1 MFKKRHNINKPDL
14 HSPHQHRTSDGVL
27 KLTFYIF
34 VYDMPSSIC
43 MKKVDGTQKLPSE
56 LFHQRFLQRFP
67 LLQPVHQS
75 SLENKARLKQQ
86 RWQVLRLTLKQELQH
101 SAGIKE
107 RKQPETSCDKIQTQL
122 PSRKCLD
129 AWTSAKRCSSKI
141 PWFCQTGCYFGTLS
155 ITRCN
160 ISKIRKFH
168 NSSIEMKWKIL
179 LKEAGLGDTHP
190 PQTFTSRN
198 LTQPG
203 IVLSGLQLTASR
215 DAAQWLGHLMSSQM
229 LAGEIASAPC
239 S

>member
-1 MFKKRHNINKPDL
+1 MLKKRHNINKPDL
-14 HSPHQHRTSDGVL
+14 HSPHQHRTGDGVL

-168 NSSIEMKWKIL
+168 NSSIEMKWKTLPIKRRAQATRTH
-179 LKEAGLGDTHP
+179 LKPSQVETPLNLGL
-190 PQTFTSRN
+190 FEVACSSLR
-198 LTQPG
+198 
-203 IVLSGLQLTASR
+203 VRMWLSGL
-215 DAAQWLGHLMSSQM
+215 D
-229 LAGEIASAPC
+229 I
-239 S
+239 

>member
-101 SAGIKE
+101 SACIKE
-107 RKQPETSCDKIQTQL
+107 RKQPETSCDKIQIQL

-129 AWTSAKRCSSKI
+129 AWRCQAVLLKNTMVL
-141 PWFCQTGCYFGTLS
+141 QTGCYFGTLS

-168 NSSIEMKWKIL
+168 NSSIEMKWKTL

-229 LAGEIASAPC
+229 LAGETASAPC